1 MIVGN
6 KCDMED
12 KRIISL
18 EKGQE
23 VIQFKFISMKSF
35 IFINN
40 SIQIGRHHNIAFME
54 TSAKT
59 NVNIE
64 KAFYDMAKKIL
75 DKQPEKKAV
84 PSQGPNIV
92 PGGGNNPSPRPGFNC
107 CQSKSQKKRDLDNFK
122 IERHFILFNVSKLL
136 SLSPLLI

>member
-1 MIVGN
+1 
-6 KCDMED
+6 
-12 KRIISL
+12 
-18 EKGQE
+18 
-23 VIQFKFISMKSF
+23 
-35 IFINN
+35 
-40 SIQIGRHHNIAFME
+40 ME

-107 CQSKSQKKRDLDNFK
+107 C
-122 IERHFILFNVSKLL
+122 
-136 SLSPLLI
+136 